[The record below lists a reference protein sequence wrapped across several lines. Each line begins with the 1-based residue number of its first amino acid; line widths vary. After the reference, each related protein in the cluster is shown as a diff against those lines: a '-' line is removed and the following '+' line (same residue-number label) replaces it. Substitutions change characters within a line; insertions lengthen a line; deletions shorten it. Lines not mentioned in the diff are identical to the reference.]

1 MLLVLFIKLCDGII
15 VHMSHRG
22 ANLRSALS
30 IHFRA
35 VYATITTVDEVHE
48 RDLDTDFLLIIL
60 RELLANRPGL
70 KLILMSATLNA
81 DMFSS
86 YFGNGTPV
94 RNTILLLQFAV
105 SVIL

>member
-1 MLLVLFIKLCDGII
+1 
-15 VHMSHRG
+15 MSRRG
-22 ANLRSALS
+22 ASLRSALS

-94 RNTILLLQFAV
+94 R
-105 SVIL
+105 

>member
-1 MLLVLFIKLCDGII
+1 M
-15 VHMSHRG
+15 H
-22 ANLRSALS
+22 
-30 IHFRA
+30 
-35 VYATITTVDEVHE
+35 ATITPVDEVHE

-94 RNTILLLQFAV
+94 RSNSSVLVQFAL
-105 SVIL
+105 SVTLYVHTL